1 MKNEGMEILNAL
13 IKEHGKEK
21 AEAMA
26 SRFFEGVK
34 TGTIK
39 SCAADRAFAKELEKA
54 VSMI

>member
-21 AEAMA
+21 AVAMA